1 MLMNT
6 DIIINSPTTLI
17 KAIREC
23 GFIPFFKCGIEGWSI
38 AEMTDPEYW
47 FMTSDQLGP
56 WDWKIDAVRE
66 GDIAYGK
73 FLGGAAGFATTEFYS
88 HFMNYRRSLPQYR
101 LVSGEDFPATK
112 QNEILMSV
120 LAPAAFNLVKERGA
134 VESREIR
141 EELTKAVTPKLLES
155 VTPSYRA
162 NLFPSVKKSISD
174 SVISFLEMGTW
185 TVVAD
190 FIRLYRGKNQE
201 YNGWQRS
208 IITMPDELFE
218 QSVTEDCSPEES
230 RQFLINHLLKSFP
243 DQIKRIEKII

>member
-1 MLMNT
+1 MNT
-6 DIIINSPTTLI
+6 DFFINSPTSMI
-17 KAIREC
+17 NAIREC

-47 FMTSDQLGP
+47 FTSSDQLGP

-73 FLGGAAGFATTEFYS
+73 FLGGAAGFATTEFYR

-101 LVSGEDFPATK
+101 IVLGEDFQAAK
-112 QNEILMSV
+112 QNEILMKV
-120 LAPAAFNLVKERGA
+120 FAPAAFSLIKERGA

-141 EELTKAVTPKLLES
+141 EALSSAVTPQLLES
-155 VTPSYRA
+155 VTESCRA
-162 NLFPSVKKSISD
+162 NISPVVKKSVSD
-174 SVISFLEMGTW
+174 TVISFLEMGTW

-218 QSVTEDCSPEES
+218 QAAIVECSPEES
-230 RQFLINHLLKSFP
+230 RHFLINHLLKCFP
-243 DQIKRIEKII
+243 DQEKRIEIII